1 MKENRKSSQDTYP
14 KSARGTDNNPIK
26 ENPYNGRD
34 TDVTIQLKRKLKNVL
49 EDVFQSSRIFFEMQL
64 VDQGD
69 ILTSIHFL
77 LENVWML

>member
-1 MKENRKSSQDTYP
+1 MK
-14 KSARGTDNNPIK
+14 NPIK

-34 TDVTIQLKRKLKNVL
+34 TDVTIQLKRNLKNVL